1 MSAWWDTLEI
11 LAKVYWMVAFAS
23 SLLFLVVIGLTVAGT
38 DSAEMGDAD
47 FDGGIDFQ
55 FLNFK
60 NTVGFFTIFAWS
72 GLACIYSD
80 YSQTTTLI
88 VSIICGLLMMFAM
101 AGLFYLLRNM
111 GQDATLKM
119 ENTVGLIGEVYIPI
133 GHQRTTIGKVQI
145 KVQGSLRELDALTD
159 AEVDYATGTVVRV
172 KEVISDHILLV
183 EKI

>member
-1 MSAWWDTLEI
+1 MNAWWDTLDI
-11 LAKVYWMVAFAS
+11 LTKVYWMVAFAS
-23 SLLFLVVIGLTVAGT
+23 SLLFLVVIGLTIAGT
-38 DSAEMGDAD
+38 DSAEMGDGD

-88 VSIICGLLMMFAM
+88 VSIFCGLLMMLAM

-111 GQDATLKM
+111 GQDATLRL
-119 ENTVGLIGEVYIPI
+119 ENAIGLIGEVYIPI
-133 GHQRTTIGKVQI
+133 GNQRSAMGKVQI

-159 AEVDYATGTVVRV
+159 SEISFTTGMVVRV

-183 EKI
+183 EKV